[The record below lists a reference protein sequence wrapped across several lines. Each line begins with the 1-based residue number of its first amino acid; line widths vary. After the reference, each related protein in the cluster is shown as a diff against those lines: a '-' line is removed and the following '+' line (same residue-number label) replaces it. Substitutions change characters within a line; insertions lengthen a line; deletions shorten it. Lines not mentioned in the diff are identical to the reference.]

1 MLPSLFSRASALSTI
16 VVVASFVC
24 LVLASARL
32 IQVGQD
38 LQNDIGENIVWLV
51 SQAQYEGVRLA
62 DTISR
67 YTGGD
72 PTVGEKEVELRLN
85 VLLSRLDVLRDGQPR
100 AYLAD
105 LDYIS
110 KLEAEMTAFAA
121 LETRIRTLRRGDKNT
136 DATVRSIIQPLV
148 VSLRDAANQSM
159 LVERHRTMHLRDAHF
174 SALLQVFAYIGGV
187 ILSFIVLTLFLVRG
201 QRKVVLAKASLQ
213 KERELSQLYREFVS
227 MVSHQFRTPLTVID
241 MAAQRIIRRGT
252 RMTQDEIEERAAAIR
267 DAAARLTRLT
277 ESTLN
282 AARLDQGEIACQ
294 PVPCNL
300 AELITDVSTRYT
312 SLEPGRKIDVS
323 CQTLPPAILCD
334 PVLIEQVIA
343 NLLSNALK
351 YSGGDTTVHVRGWI
365 KDNWVF
371 ISVQDFGVGIPD
383 EDMPRL
389 FDRYFRA
396 RTAKGTTGTGVG
408 LAFARE
414 IIRLHRGTIEV
425 ASHEGA
431 GTTFTIRLPLECV
444 GNRS

>member
-1 MLPSLFSRASALSTI
+1 M
-16 VVVASFVC
+16 
-24 LVLASARL
+24 LASARL
-32 IQVGQD
+32 IEVGRD
-38 LQNDIGENIVWLV
+38 LKNDIGENIVWLV
-51 SQAQYEGVRLA
+51 SQAQYEGIRLS

-72 PTVGEKEVELRLN
+72 PAVAEKEVELRLD
-85 VLLSRLDVLRDGQPR
+85 VFLSRLTVLHDGQPR

-105 LDYIS
+105 LGYMS
-110 KLEAEMTAFAA
+110 KLEAETTAFAA
-121 LETRIRTLRRGDKNT
+121 LEARIRTVRRGDKNT

-148 VSLRDAANQSM
+148 VDLRDAANQSM
-159 LVERHRTMHLRDAHF
+159 LVERDRTMHLRDAHF

-187 ILSFIVLTLFLVRG
+187 ILSCSVLTLFLIRG
-201 QRKVVLAKASLQ
+201 QRKIVLAKASLQ
-213 KERELSQLYREFVS
+213 KERELSQLNREFVS

-241 MAAQRIIRRGT
+241 MAAQRIMRRGA
-252 RMTQDEIEERAAAIR
+252 RMNQDEIGERAAAIR
-267 DAAARLTRLT
+267 NAAARLTKLM

-282 AARLDQGEIACQ
+282 AARLDQGEISYQ
-294 PVPCNL
+294 PMACNL

-312 SLEPGRKIDVS
+312 GIEPGRKIDVS
-323 CQTLPPAILCD
+323 CQRLPSAVLCD

-351 YSGGDTTVHVRGWI
+351 YSDNDTTVYVRGWI
-365 KDNWVF
+365 KDNWVV

-431 GTTFTIRLPLECV
+431 GTTFTIRLPLECA
-444 GNRS
+444 GDRPQGADTTTLACAD